1 MRYYNALTWSQN
13 AGSPISKDPSFK
25 SFLGEDA
32 SQTQGELPYKN
43 DGSACHTVYLS
54 GIKSAVWYVLRCVVS
69 EDPQL

>member
-32 SQTQGELPYKN
+32 SQTQGELPYKMT
-43 DGSACHTVYLS
+43 G
-54 GIKSAVWYVLRCVVS
+54 VLVTQCTFQGLKVQFGMS
-69 EDPQL
+69 